1 MYNERNLFVDRVTPD
16 AVNCVKRMLSLNEK
30 VIPPSLVVACAY
42 IDSAFGTNE
51 YYKETGCFFNLPD
64 DVRPSRDASFFEQAF
79 IFIRY
84 IVKNYTKTSE
94 IRFRSAFNCLKSAN
108 YSSGNMYY
116 QKIRN
121 VVSEYGLT
129 VFDGCLFDK
138 HYD

>member
-16 AVNCVKRMLSLNEK
+16 AVNCVKRMLLLSEN

-42 IDSAFGTNE
+42 IDSAFGTND

-64 DVRPSRDASFFEQAF
+64 DVRPSKGSSFFEQAF
-79 IFIRY
+79 VFIRY

-94 IRFRSAFNCLKSAN
+94 TRFNTALKCLKNAD
-108 YSSGNMYY
+108 YSNGNMYY
-116 QKIRN
+116 QKLRN
-121 VVSEYGLT
+121 VVSEYRLT